1 MKVQAV
7 PTVFADGEQIHV
19 GRSSMG
25 DLLEKLEARYGS
37 EMCIRDRWR
46 MDMPIWL

>member
-1 MKVQAV
+1 MRGTPPKFFTSSKSVSY
-7 PTVFADGEQIHV
+7 THLGEQIHV

-37 EMCIRDRWR
+37 VE
-46 MDMPIWL
+46 